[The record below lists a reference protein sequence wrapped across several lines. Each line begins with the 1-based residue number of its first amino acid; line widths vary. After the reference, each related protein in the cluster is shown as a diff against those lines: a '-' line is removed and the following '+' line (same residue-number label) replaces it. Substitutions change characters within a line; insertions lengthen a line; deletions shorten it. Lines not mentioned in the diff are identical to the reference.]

1 MSPDERRSQDP
12 FLEHLSESEKRLGAG
27 RNAIADALIIGVI
40 AAIIVAGAAV
50 AITRIRM
57 PQVDRSTS
65 FEKSAVTPPVAAP
78 APPAAPAPATAPAAV
93 PATAAPPRT
102 DERPYIDASKPGRY
116 TISDPKVQ
124 VEINTLSEKDRDAK
138 LEQLKKEGL
147 LTEKEAQEL
156 KSQKPP
162 R

>member
-27 RNAIADALIIGVI
+27 RNAIADALIIGLI

-50 AITRIRM
+50 AITRIRT
-57 PQVDRSTS
+57 PRS
-65 FEKSAVTPPVAAP
+65 PVAAP
-78 APPAAPAPATAPAAV
+78 APATEPAAV
-93 PATAAPPRT
+93 PASAAPPRT
-102 DERPYIDASKPGRY
+102 DERPNIDASKPGSY
-116 TISDPKVQ
+116 TISDPKVP
-124 VEINTLSEKDRDAK
+124 VEIDTLSEKDRDAK

-147 LTEKEAQEL
+147 LTEKEAQDL
-156 KSQKPP
+156 KSPKPS